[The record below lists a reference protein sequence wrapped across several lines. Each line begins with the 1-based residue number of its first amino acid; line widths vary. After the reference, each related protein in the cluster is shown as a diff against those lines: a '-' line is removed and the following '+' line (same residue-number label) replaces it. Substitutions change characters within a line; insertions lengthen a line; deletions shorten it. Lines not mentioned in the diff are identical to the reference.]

1 MRNAGGYDIH
11 FAEDGCSRTNGFLGV
26 YFTDATAKGRTLRIR
41 LKMVRVRAAHFV
53 ALDAIVSPLPL
64 LHHFREHWR

>member
-26 YFTDATAKGRTLRIR
+26 YFTDATAKGRTQALRVGHEAQRNGRTIEC
-41 LKMVRVRAAHFV
+41 VVRAC
-53 ALDAIVSPLPL
+53 
-64 LHHFREHWR
+64 RRG